1 LPFGSDKHRSRIS
14 CASIAIHD
22 DLFSIC
28 LRAIPNLT
36 LSASRFIMTDGWQ
49 TDDLLRPVFMGC
61 ATKNVKVITI
71 SLGSLQRLIALR
83 AVSLSAIPAIIQT
96 MNDCISQGVD
106 IQLKILQTLLSLIT
120 NFPTIHG
127 RLLADV
133 RAFVL
138 CSLFSSLTV
147 RWAYAVK

>member
-1 LPFGSDKHRSRIS
+1 MQ
-14 CASIAIHD
+14 D
-22 DLFSIC
+22 DLFPIC
-28 LRAIPNLT
+28 LRAIPSLT
-36 LSASRFIMTDGWQ
+36 LSASHFIITDDWH
-49 TDDLLRPVFMGC
+49 TEDLLRPVFMGC

-71 SLGSLQRLIALR
+71 ALGSLQRLIALR

-127 RLLADV
+127 RLLANV

-138 CSLFSSLTV
+138 CSYFFSLTDGPTGIRREIGPPSV
-147 RWAYAVK
+147 FQAA